1 MGFLVLS
8 LLHVE
13 LAYVFCGK
21 DNEIFQTEAHMVGTF
36 IHLNTTWRILRR
48 GVINPRAVQY
58 CFISISRKQSSIKE
72 FSTTRSES

>member
-1 MGFLVLS
+1 M
-8 LLHVE
+8 E

-48 GVINPRAVQY
+48 GVINPRRCAILLFPFLGNNHQLKNFLRREVKVEL
-58 CFISISRKQSSIKE
+58 F
-72 FSTTRSES
+72 TV